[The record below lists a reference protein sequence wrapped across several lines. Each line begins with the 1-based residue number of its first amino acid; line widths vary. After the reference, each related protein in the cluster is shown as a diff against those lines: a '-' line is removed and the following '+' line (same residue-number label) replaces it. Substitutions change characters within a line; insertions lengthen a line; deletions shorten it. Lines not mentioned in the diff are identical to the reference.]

1 MAKNSARK
9 KSAKKNSV
17 PSSPAPR
24 TSPGI
29 TAAAARL
36 AQAANA
42 ASGKKPAPPTKPLP
56 ITPDA
61 PRSAPPV
68 AKRDAALN
76 TPAAKA
82 SAVPAPA
89 PTAPP
94 KTPAPVAPRAEPAPV
109 LLKPSAKLPAF
120 APMAKPATPP
130 AKPAPAVS
138 TPVAKPA
145 PALPAKTPVAESKP
159 APAVGKTAPV
169 APAKPAPISTAPV
182 PPPQAQKPAVP
193 VGLAP
198 APAKGAGK
206 RKGRAPKID
215 LASHMP
221 SLAPTKRTDAP
232 NHPLTASMTDRPR
245 RICFISSE
253 CTPLAQTG
261 GLGDVVAG
269 LSKALKKRGHEVRIV
284 MPLYGSIDR
293 AKYGLTFLR
302 SACVHFG
309 RGEEIWVGIYQ
320 ALLDDEVPVWFIDYD
335 RYFGRPWLYDGND
348 EDAFRFAVLSKAAM
362 QACKDTGFIPH
373 VMHLHDWMS
382 APVAV
387 LLRTW
392 DRVLSPLSHTGS
404 VLTIHN
410 IGYQGK
416 FHRSVLDFYGLSAD
430 EYLTPNRFEDF
441 GAVNLLK
448 AGIQYA
454 DYVTTV
460 SPTYAREIRE
470 PIGGM
475 GLGLYLND
483 RLDRVSGI
491 LNGVDTELW
500 NPRTDKYLP
509 ARYSVEDMSGK
520 AKCKRALQERL
531 GLEVNPNIPIFGM
544 ISRFAP
550 QKGFDLIRGALPQAM
565 RDMVIQVV
573 ALGSGDPVTED
584 FFRWLQSAYPGRAH
598 AYIGFS
604 PELAHMIEA
613 GSDFFLMPSYYEPCG
628 LNQMYSSL
636 YGTLPIVRATGG
648 LDDTVENYNE
658 STGDGTGFKFWD
670 PTDKALFYTI
680 GWAVA
685 TYFDRPGHYAA
696 MQRKGMGKD
705 FSWTFSARQ
714 YEDVYERAIA
724 VHA

>member
-1 MAKNSARK
+1 MAKIPERK
-9 KSAKKNSV
+9 KTAKKMPV
-17 PSSPAPR
+17 PASPAPK

-29 TAAAARL
+29 TAAAGRL
-36 AQAANA
+36 AQAATSSPA
-42 ASGKKPAPPTKPLP
+42 RKPAAPAKPLP

-61 PRSAPPV
+61 PKSAPPL
-68 AKRDAALN
+68 AKRDASPN

-82 SAVPAPA
+82 SSVPAPA
-89 PTAPP
+89 P
-94 KTPAPVAPRAEPAPV
+94 
-109 LLKPSAKLPAF
+109 
-120 APMAKPATPP
+120 AKPPTAAPIVKAAAP
-130 AKPAPAVS
+130 AKPAPAAS
-138 TPVAKPA
+138 T
-145 PALPAKTPVAESKP
+145 
-159 APAVGKTAPV
+159 
-169 APAKPAPISTAPV
+169 ISTAP
-182 PPPQAQKPAVP
+182 
-193 VGLAP
+193 LAP
-198 APAKGAGK
+198 QPAKEPPVHVGPASGPVKPAGK

-215 LASHMP
+215 LASQ
-221 SLAPTKRTDAP
+221 APKSGPVKRAAAP
-232 NHPLTASMTDRPR
+232 DHPIFASMTDRPR
-245 RICFISSE
+245 RICFIASE

-284 MPLYGSIDR
+284 MPLYSTIDR
-293 AKYGLTFLR
+293 AKYGIKFLR
-302 SACVHFG
+302 SCCTHFG
-309 RGEEIWVGIYQ
+309 RGEEIWVGIYEC
-320 ALLDDEVPVWFIDYD
+320 LLDQEVPIWFVDYE
-335 RYFGRPWLYDGND
+335 RYFGRPWIYDGGD
-348 EDAFRFAVLSKAAM
+348 EDAFRFGVLSKAAM
-362 QACKDTGFIPH
+362 QVCKDTGFNPH

-387 LLRTW
+387 FLKTW
-392 DRVLSPLSHTGS
+392 DRVLSPLSRTGS

-416 FHRSVLDFYGLSAD
+416 FHRSVLDFYGLSPA
-430 EYLTPNRFEDF
+430 EYLTPDKFEDY

-454 DYVTTV
+454 DYITTV
-460 SPTYAREIRE
+460 SPTYAREIRDAV
-470 PIGGM
+470 GGM

-483 RLDRVSGI
+483 RLDRVTGI

-500 NPRTDKYLP
+500 NPATDKFLP

-520 AKCKRALQERL
+520 AACKRALQERL
-531 GLEVNPNIPIFGM
+531 GLEVNPKIPIFAM
-544 ISRFAP
+544 VSRFAP

-598 AYIGFS
+598 ASIGFS

-613 GSDFFLMPSYYEPCG
+613 GADFFLMPSYYEPCG

-670 PTDKALFYTI
+670 ATDRALFYTI

-685 TYFDRPGHYAA
+685 TWFDRPHHYAA